1 MSDAR
6 ETPPKETPETKVLV
20 RAAAVEA
27 LLASGRT
34 AFTEIDLEQTL
45 AWLAE
50 PARSETLRALRRSG
64 WLEVDPYGFH
74 RLTEAG
80 RRIHDTLRR
89 AVLAQGA
96 QNPPIPDG
104 LTLEEIV
111 HALLSR
117 GLEELAT
124 AGREA
129 LVPILPSPPLLTTRA
144 VVQMAETHALQGHPA
159 RRRRLNG

>member
-6 ETPPKETPETKVLV
+6 ETPPKEAPETMVLV

-27 LLASGRT
+27 LLASGRAT
-34 AFTEIDLEQTL
+34 FTEIDLEKTL

-64 WLEVDPYGFH
+64 WLEADPHGFH

-80 RRIHDTLRR
+80 RRIHDALR
-89 AVLAQGA
+89 AVLAHGA

-111 HALLSR
+111 QALLSR

-129 LVPILPSPPLLTTRA
+129 LVPILSSPPLLTTKA

-159 RRRRLNG
+159 PRRRLNG

>member
-1 MSDAR
+1 MSDER
-6 ETPPKETPETKVLV
+6 ETSDPTVLV

-27 LLASGRT
+27 LLASGR
-34 AFTEIDLEQTL
+34 ASFTDIDLEQAL
-45 AWLAE
+45 DWLAE
-50 PARSETLRALRRSG
+50 PARSEILRALRRSG
-64 WLEVDPYGFH
+64 WLEADPQGVH

-80 RRIHDTLRR
+80 RRAHDTLR

-96 QNPPIPDG
+96 QSPPIPDG

-111 HALLSR
+111 HDLLRR
-117 GLEELAT
+117 GLEELAA

-129 LVPILPSPPLLTTRA
+129 LVPILPSPPLLTTKA
-144 VVQMAETHALQGHPA
+144 IVQMAETHALQGHPA

>member
-6 ETPPKETPETKVLV
+6 ETPDPTVLV

-27 LLASGRT
+27 LLASGHA
-34 AFTEIDLEQTL
+34 AFTEIDLERAL

-64 WLEVDPYGFH
+64 WLEADPHGVH

-80 RRIHDTLRR
+80 RRIHDALRR
-89 AVLAQGA
+89 AVLVQGV
-96 QNPPIPDG
+96 QNPIPDG

-129 LVPILPSPPLLTTRA
+129 LVPILPSPPLLTTKA

>member
-6 ETPPKETPETKVLV
+6 ETPDPLVLV
-20 RAAAVEA
+20 QAAAVEA

-34 AFTEIDLEQTL
+34 TFTEIDLEQTL

-50 PARSETLRALRRSG
+50 PARSETLRALRRHG
-64 WLEVDPYGFH
+64 WLEADPHGFH

-80 RRIHDTLRR
+80 RRIHDALR
-89 AVLAQGA
+89 AVLAHGA

-111 HALLSR
+111 QALLSR
-117 GLEELAT
+117 SLEELAT

-129 LVPILPSPPLLTTRA
+129 LVPILSSPPLLTTKT
-144 VVQMAETHALQGHPA
+144 VVQVAETHALQGGHPA
-159 RRRRLNG
+159 PRRRLNG

>member
-6 ETPPKETPETKVLV
+6 ETSIPLVLV

-34 AFTEIDLEQTL
+34 TFTEIDLEQTL

-50 PARSETLRALRRSG
+50 PARSEILRALRRSG
-64 WLEVDPYGFH
+64 WLEADPHGFH
-74 RLTEAG
+74 RLTESG
-80 RRIHDTLRR
+80 RRIHDALRR
-89 AVLAQGA
+89 TVLAQGT
-96 QNPPIPDG
+96 QNPPIPEG

-111 HALLSR
+111 HALLNR

-129 LVPILPSPPLLTTRA
+129 LVPILPSPPLLTTTA
-144 VVQMAETHALQGHPA
+144 VGQMAEAHALQATRPG
-159 RRRRLNG
+159 GGG

>member
-1 MSDAR
+1 MS
-6 ETPPKETPETKVLV
+6 ETSETTEPMILV
-20 RAAAVEA
+20 RAAAIEA
-27 LLASGRT
+27 LLASGRAT
-34 AFTEIDLEQTL
+34 FTENDLEQAL

-50 PARSETLRALRRSG
+50 PARSEALRALRRSG
-64 WLEVDPYGFH
+64 WLEADPHGIH

-89 AVLAQGA
+89 AALFQGPA
-96 QNPPIPDG
+96 IPDG

-111 HALLSR
+111 QALAGRS
-117 GLEELAT
+117 LEELAN

-144 VVQMAETHALQGHPA
+144 VVQAAETHALQGCTA

>member
-1 MSDAR
+1 MS
-6 ETPPKETPETKVLV
+6 ETSETTEPMILV
-20 RAAAVEA
+20 RAAAIEA
-27 LLASGRT
+27 LLASGRAT
-34 AFTEIDLEQTL
+34 FTENDLEQAL

-50 PARSETLRALRRSG
+50 PARSEALRALRRSG
-64 WLEVDPYGFH
+64 WLEADPHGIH

-80 RRIHDTLRR
+80 LRIHDTLRR
-89 AVLAQGA
+89 AALFQS
-96 QNPPIPDG
+96 PPIPDG

-111 HALLSR
+111 QALAGRS
-117 GLEELAT
+117 LEELAT

-144 VVQMAETHALQGHPA
+144 VVQAAETHALQGYTA

>member
-1 MSDAR
+1 M
-6 ETPPKETPETKVLV
+6 VLV

-27 LLASGRT
+27 PLASGRIT
-34 AFTEIDLEQTL
+34 FTEIDLEQAL

-64 WLEVDPYGFH
+64 WLEADPHGVH

-80 RRIHDTLRR
+80 RRIHDALRR
-89 AVLAQGA
+89 TVLVQGA

-104 LTLEEIV
+104 LTLEEVV

-117 GLEELAT
+117 GLEELAS

-129 LVPILPSPPLLTTRA
+129 LVPILPSPPLLTTKA